1 MGGLGLTG
9 ADTIM
14 GMPMKPLHL
23 ALLLGLAP
31 LPALA
36 EPALLGT
43 EQAESRF
50 GLLEVQEVDLE
61 GFPGHQLTLDGV
73 VVEGTEDAYVAIEQI
88 LPNPADPAMDLV
100 LLSSGSGGNACPTLW
115 QWVMVSEKEATSL
128 DAFGTCSEGLKDL
141 RVEAQTVVIE
151 MASFDPAVEKAVYT
165 LGGLTIEE
173 TFEAYSDAGATM
185 AGPGD
190 QVTRWVGQH
199 PMMPFED
206 AGERLRFKAIMSE
219 EQVFELAGRVTVASE
234 AYEAGGFVLGEGF
247 DPNSGG
253 DVAGIWGIR
262 VADGAPFA
270 IFRTT
275 GEPPQV
281 FGLSDVDA
289 PGAIRAEEL
298 PPAAQ
303 SYLEEPEE

>member
-1 MGGLGLTG
+1 
-9 ADTIM
+9 
-14 GMPMKPLHL
+14 MKPLHL

-31 LPALA
+31 LPTLA
-36 EPALLGT
+36 QPALLGA
-43 EQAESRF
+43 EQADSRF
-50 GLLEVQEVDLE
+50 GKLEVAKVDLE
-61 GFPGHQLTLDGV
+61 GFPGQQLMRDGV
-73 VVEGTEDAYVAIEQI
+73 VVDGTQDAYVSIEQI
-88 LPNPADPAMDLV
+88 LPNPADPAVDLV
-100 LLSSGSGGNACPTLW
+100 LLSSGSGGNACPALW

-128 DAFGTCSEGLKDL
+128 DPFGTCSEALKDL
-141 RVEAQTVVIE
+141 RVEGQTVIVE
-151 MASFDPAVEKAVYT
+151 MASFDPAVEKVIYT
-165 LGGLTIEE
+165 LDGLAVTEV
-173 TFEAYSDAGATM
+173 AQPYSDAGAVM

-219 EQVFELAGRVTVASE
+219 EQVFELAARVTVASE
-234 AYEAGGFVLGEGF
+234 AYEAGGFVMGEGF

-281 FGLSDVDA
+281 FGLSDVDQ

-298 PPAAQ
+298 PPVAQ
-303 SYLEEPEE
+303 SYLEGPEE

>member
-1 MGGLGLTG
+1 MGT
-9 ADTIM
+9 
-14 GMPMKPLHL
+14 PMKPLHL
-23 ALLLGLAP
+23 ALCLCLSS

-36 EPALLGT
+36 EPSLLHSEG
-43 EQAESRF
+43 AESRF
-50 GLLEVQEVDLE
+50 GALTVEAVDLD
-61 GFPGHQLTLDGV
+61 GFPGQQLALGGTA
-73 VVEGTEDAYVAIEQI
+73 VEGTQDAYVSIEQI
-88 LPNPADPAMDLV
+88 LPDPAKGDNDLV
-100 LLSSGSGGNACPTLW
+100 LLTSGSGGNACPAMW
-115 QWVMVSEKEATSL
+115 QWVELSKAGPKPLES
-128 DAFGTCSEGLKDL
+128 FGTCSEGLLDL
-141 RVEAQTVVIE
+141 RVEGENVLID
-151 MASFDPAVEKAVYT
+151 MASFDPAVQKVTYVLA
-165 LGGLTIEE
+165 GGQISENMVP
-173 TFEAYSDAGATM
+173 YSDAGAVM

-206 AGERLRFKAIMSE
+206 AGERLRFKAIMTE
-219 EQVFELAGRVTVASE
+219 EQVFELAARVTVASE
-234 AYEAGGFVLGEGF
+234 AYEAGGFVIGEGF

-281 FGLSDVDA
+281 FGLSDVDQ

-298 PPAAQ
+298 PPVAQ
-303 SYLEEPEE
+303 SYLEGPEE